1 MYHVTSAVSLNSFA
15 REGSASVRKH
25 LSPVRF
31 VVLPLVCQPPQ
42 KMTTPS
48 PANPYVAAAALVG
61 KKILATPTSSLA
73 PRAAFAADHAAFLLS
88 RGSCARPRTVG
99 GTAIDDY
106 ALLVATLARGGAR
119 AVFEARGFKE
129 IARTLLIPATCAS
142 AATVLRQYY
151 ADQLSGYEE
160 MLVFGRGGAKE
171 GRRKKE
177 IRASALARQAVH
189 KDAILRRRRG
199 VSAAA
204 LTGRQQA
211 LVAELVGQARGVS
224 TPFNAASSVDRE
236 RLVAALKCPDSTEIS
251 WALGVLNVHSYDARN
266 SFQAK
271 AYPGLLEALHRLL
284 ALHLDDVLRRRV
296 FGVTAAMEIA
306 DPRAP
311 RYASMAAAL
320 VREAGDPMTG
330 GAAGTGLDFGGGDD
344 GRAPTL
350 QRHGAIFN
358 CKDAMAV
365 DREQWATV
373 TVNVLRNM
381 SYADRN
387 ALAIAQSQALLA
399 MTAEM
404 LTTFQVASTLRMG
417 IMDTWI
423 NIAPYM
429 NVSKGHAGGVVLD
442 TCIRLLDPFLSGA
455 DYSRFANAGEVLA
468 RLAASPERNEAP
480 IVDRFDDL
488 LPPILDML
496 GGRDRRYVNAGL
508 AALCNC
514 SAFDW
519 SARGRIARTP
529 RAVPRLITML
539 SDVEY
544 APRASL
550 TLLNLAEAPSNRA
563 VMLVHEKQLVSH
575 AMQVSPASET
585 IASVLFDLSSA

>member
-1 MYHVTSAVSLNSFA
+1 
-15 REGSASVRKH
+15 
-25 LSPVRF
+25 
-31 VVLPLVCQPPQ
+31 
-42 KMTTPS
+42 MTTPS
-48 PANPYVAAAALVG
+48 PGDPYAAAAPLVG
-61 KKILATPTSSLA
+61 KKLLSSSASALA

-88 RGSCARPRTVG
+88 RSSSARPRTVG
-99 GTAIDDY
+99 GVPIDDY
-106 ALLVATLARGGAR
+106 ALLSATLARGGLRAVIKAQRFDDIAR
-119 AVFEARGFKE
+119 ALR
-129 IARTLLIPATCAS
+129 IPPTCTM

-151 ADQLSGYEE
+151 ADQLSAYEE
-160 MLVFGRGGAKE
+160 ALVFGPRSAKE
-171 GRRKKE
+171 GRRKKVV
-177 IRASALARQAVH
+177 RAGALARQAAH

-211 LVAELVGQARGVS
+211 LVAEIVGQSRGVS
-224 TPFNAASSVDRE
+224 TPFNAASAVDRE
-236 RLVAALKCPDSTEIS
+236 RVVAALKCPDSAEIS
-251 WALGVLNVHSYDARN
+251 WALGVLNVHTYDARN
-266 SFQAK
+266 LFLAK

-284 ALHLDDVLRRRV
+284 ALHLDDVLRRRM

-330 GAAGTGLDFGGGDD
+330 GAAGTGLDFGGGEH
-344 GRAPTL
+344 GRAPSL
-350 QRHGAIFN
+350 QRHGTIFN
-358 CKDAMAV
+358 GKDSMAV

-429 NVSKGHAGGVVLD
+429 NVSKDQAGGVVLD

-480 IVDRFDDL
+480 IVARFDDL
-488 LPPILDML
+488 LPPLLDML

-529 RAVPRLITML
+529 RAIPRLITML